1 MKNTAGNEIPK
12 ILPNCDCG
20 LTGGCEKCNP
30 HLSDMDKLEN
40 WKRKFNEDFEKRSKK
55 LRRQIEETK

>member
-30 HLSDMDKLEN
+30 YLSDMDKLEN
-40 WKRKFNEDFEKRSKK
+40 WKRKFNEDFEKRRKK
-55 LRRQIEETK
+55 LKQLIEETK